1 MTKWTQEYFEEL
13 RVQTTKRYWDLV
25 YKEPD
30 LTEPLLF
37 PWQLERCAVDP
48 IFREKLAN
56 MNENEIAE
64 WNANQI
70 KERDE
75 LFNETNI

>member
-1 MTKWTQEYFEEL
+1 MNKWTREYVEKL
-13 RVQTTKRYWDLV
+13 RVEALKKYYDLRYE
-25 YKEPD
+25 EPD

-37 PWQLERCAVDP
+37 PWQLERCAGAP

-64 WNANQI
+64 WNVKQI